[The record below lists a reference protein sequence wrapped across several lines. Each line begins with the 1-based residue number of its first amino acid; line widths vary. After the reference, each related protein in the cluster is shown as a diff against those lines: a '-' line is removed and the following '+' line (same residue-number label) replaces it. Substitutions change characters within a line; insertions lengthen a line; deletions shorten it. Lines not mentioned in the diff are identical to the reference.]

1 MGHAVGMPA
10 ISGAGLTVI
19 SLNKILGVAGLVL
32 LVGGALL
39 GFRSVSASGADCGS
53 AFRPAGGITP
63 MACDNALSG
72 ASTLTTVV
80 ISAGVLCLIGAV
92 AIKVV
97 HDRAQE
103 KVSA

>member
-1 MGHAVGMPA
+1 MGQAVGMPT
-10 ISGAGLTVI
+10 IGGPGLAVI

-32 LVGGALL
+32 LLGGALL
-39 GFRSVSASGADCGS
+39 GFRSVSASGTDCGS

-72 ASTLTTVV
+72 SSTLTTVV

-92 AIKVV
+92 AIKVI